1 MRVRGVWRARDNL
14 KTGLYLLCTCI
25 AAGGGRVQR
34 GRVAGGC
41 GWMETKTLAGL
52 LGSKYGERDIDLS
65 LSMSLSMSPKRESL
79 WVDCMRESGL
89 DTSKSLSTQA
99 VCEKLWI
106 ADSCSRL

>member
-1 MRVRGVWRARDNL
+1 
-14 KTGLYLLCTCI
+14 
-25 AAGGGRVQR
+25 
-34 GRVAGGC
+34 VAGGC
-41 GWMETKTLAGL
+41 GWMETETLAGL